1 MYIYGNLVCYL
12 NLYIHTL
19 HSYLAAF
26 HLHPQYSK
34 LFLSPSKRSSEQID
48 KRSCSN
54 SDVDGNTIT

>member
-1 MYIYGNLVCYL
+1 MVYSMLSEFV
-12 NLYIHTL
+12 HTL

-26 HLHPQYSK
+26 HLHPQYVE